1 MILVHTSST
10 GVFVVC
16 AQDIC
21 FDLHLT
27 FFFFFF
33 VDK

>member
-1 MILVHTSST
+1 MILVHTSVI

-16 AQDIC
+16 AHDIC

-27 FFFFFF
+27 FIYFILFFL
-33 VDK
+33 